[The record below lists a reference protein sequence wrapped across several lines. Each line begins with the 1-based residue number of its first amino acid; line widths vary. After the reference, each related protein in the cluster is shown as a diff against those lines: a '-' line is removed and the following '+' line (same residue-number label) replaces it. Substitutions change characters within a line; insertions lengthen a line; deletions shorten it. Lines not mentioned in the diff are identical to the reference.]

1 MQKQPNTPNIPTS
14 THSTIGT
21 WLFAIIKTLDARGYD
36 GKKILAKADIEPTCL
51 TDANSRVGLNKMNKL
66 WELAVE
72 ETGDD
77 GFGLGV
83 AHHVV
88 PTTFHAL
95 TFAHQASSTL
105 REILERT
112 IRFSEIIS
120 TAAKLEL
127 VETETEIKVYL
138 RHPDPNDL
146 QPTDQAI
153 DAFASLGASAL
164 DDLLHSKVRVL
175 KAIYFRRSPPT
186 SPEQFH
192 KHFRCNII
200 FDAPENEFIFSNEF
214 MDTPIPTANPEIA
227 RMNEQLLTDYLAK
240 LKKDDIVN
248 AVLKKIA
255 EIMPTAEPSQEKIS
269 AELGM
274 STRSLHRKLK
284 EKGVSYKTI
293 LDDTRKHLALQLIKQ
308 TDLSITEI
316 SYQLGFYDS
325 SSFSRSFK
333 RWSGLSPSHYRNK
346 QTSPKH

>member
-1 MQKQPNTPNIPTS
+1 MLKQPDTPSSHTS
-14 THSTIGT
+14 THNTIGT
-21 WLFAIIKTLDARGYD
+21 WLLAIVKTLDARGYD
-36 GKKILAKADIEPTCL
+36 GKKVLAKAGIDPACL
-51 TDANSRVGLNKMNKL
+51 TDANSRVELNKMNIL
-66 WELAVE
+66 WKLAVE

-83 AHHVV
+83 PHHVV

-112 IRFSEIIS
+112 VRFSEIIS
-120 TAAKLEL
+120 TAAKLKL
-127 VETETEIKVYL
+127 VETETETKVYL
-138 RHPDPNDL
+138 CHSDPSGL

-175 KAIYFRRSPPT
+175 KAIYLRRSAPKI
-186 SPEQFH
+186 PEQFH
-192 KHFRCNII
+192 KHFRCNIT
-200 FDAPENEFIFSNEF
+200 FDAPENEFIFSREF
-214 MDTPIPTANPEIA
+214 MDIPIPTANPEIA
-227 RMNEQLLTDYLAK
+227 RMNEQLLTEYLAK

-255 EIMPTAEPSQEKIS
+255 ELMPTAEPSQEKVA

-308 TDLSITEI
+308 SNLSITEI
-316 SYQLGFYDS
+316 AYQLGFFDS

-346 QTSPKH
+346 QTSPED